1 MSEETK
7 PDTTTTDSSQSTSQ
21 DTSKTD
27 SKTDSSTSD
36 SKTDSSSTDSKTDG
50 SSSSSKGD
58 SKTDTSQGGS
68 QTSGSKTDST
78 SKQTSTDTTN
88 KKQYT
93 STGVTKKNS
102 SVLATTI
109 SKKSA
114 VTTNTAVTDSYKSK
128 ELDKTPLYTPY
139 VATYG
144 KTRTE
149 GGEVTQSDVATLKR
163 YYSSID
169 AEIYFGNQYI
179 EDICDI
185 QWQLNQNHLPIFGYN
200 SYTYDEL
207 AVGSRIIQGS
217 FSIRFTTPNYLFK
230 VLENLSQLKATLNSS
245 YKTQSHDRN
254 VGEPQG
260 SADETTKGLVYGTK
274 TQERWPQ
281 TFDID
286 IIYGKPEKGFREVH
300 VILQDVRI
308 ISCVSGASASSP
320 VPVTETYSFVAHD
333 IKTLA

>member
-7 PDTTTTDSSQSTSQ
+7 DESVDIDETEETEETEDKT
-21 DTSKTD
+21 DTSGSEDGDDGDDGDDEDDPEINDPNGD
-27 SKTDSSTSD
+27 SDVEDEDDKD
-36 SKTDSSSTDSKTDG
+36 
-50 SSSSSKGD
+50 D
-58 SKTDTSQGGS
+58 SKTDTS
-68 QTSGSKTDST
+68 
-78 SKQTSTDTTN
+78 STDATKATTSTTN
-88 KKQYT
+88 KKQYN
-93 STGVTKKNS
+93 STGY
-102 SVLATTI
+102 I

-114 VTTNTAVTDSYKSK
+114 VVTNKAVTASYTSK

-139 VATYG
+139 VSSYG
-144 KTRTE
+144 KTRDKDGGVTE
-149 GGEVTQSDVATLKR
+149 SEVATLKR

-200 SYTYDEL
+200 SYTYDAL
-207 AVGSRIIQGS
+207 AVGSRLVQGS

-230 VLENLSQLKATLNSS
+230 VLENLKQLEAVLNSS

-254 VGEPQG
+254 VGEPTG
-260 SADETTKGLVYGTK
+260 NKDETTTGLVYGTK
-274 TQERWPQ
+274 QQERWPQ

-286 IIYGKPEKGFREVH
+286 IIYGKPETGFREVH

-308 ISCVSGASASSP
+308 LSCVSGASASSP

-333 IKTLA
+333 IKTLS